1 MNRKSISILIIEDEP
16 DIRQFISF
24 NLKKNNY
31 KVLTAING
39 EEGLTIT
46 KKHKPDIVILD
57 LMLPGIHG
65 IEVCRLLNNNKYTKK
80 IPIIMLTALGQEEN
94 IIKGLEAGADDY
106 ITKPFSFKI
115 LDARIKSV
123 LRRYLSK
130 RNTTQHESISIEGIT
145 INPLKREVK
154 VNKTVVKLTYTE
166 FEILYLFDIFYT
178 KYIKVEIKTADAVVK
193 GQTASSS
200 FKNALT
206 TNELNILVPPHI
218 KEGDKVM
225 INSETLNYVE
235 KAKD

>member
-1 MNRKSISILIIEDEP
+1 MKHKLLSILIIEDEP

-31 KVLTAING
+31 KVLTAMNG

-65 IEVCRLLNNNKYTKK
+65 IEVCRLLNKNKDTKK

-130 RNTTQHESISIEGIT
+130 GNTTQNESISIGGIT

-166 FEILYLFDIFYT
+166 FEIIYLLASCPGLVFTRYQI
-178 KYIKVEIKTADAVVK
+178 INKVRDHNYLVTDRSVDFQIVGLRKKMKDK
-193 GQTASSS
+193 GR
-200 FKNALT
+200 
-206 TNELNILVPPHI
+206 
-218 KEGDKVM
+218 M
-225 INSETLNYVE
+225 IETIRGVGYRFQHDE
-235 KAKD
+235 T

>member
-1 MNRKSISILIIEDEP
+1 MNRKLLSILIIEDEP

-65 IEVCRLLNNNKYTKK
+65 IEVCRLLNKNKDTKK

-115 LDARIKSV
+115 LNARIKSV
-123 LRRYLSK
+123 VRRNLSK
-130 RNTTQHESISIEGIT
+130 TTTTQHESISIEGIS

-154 VNKTVVKLTYTE
+154 VNKIVVKLTYTE
-166 FEILYLFDIFYT
+166 FEILYLLASCPGLVFTRYQIINNVRDHNYPVTDRSVDFQIVGLR
-178 KYIKVEIKTADAVVK
+178 KKMKDK
-193 GQTASSS
+193 GR
-200 FKNALT
+200 
-206 TNELNILVPPHI
+206 
-218 KEGDKVM
+218 M
-225 INSETLNYVE
+225 IETIRGVGYRFQHDE
-235 KAKD
+235 T